1 MSVNSFIYP
10 WLPEKIKNNEIILT
24 VSQVLARDLINE
36 YDKSQLRLKKQAWAT
51 PKIFFWRDWLK
62 NRYLNSTDV
71 GNLLI
76 IDNNISHL
84 LWEQCFQSVL
94 SDPLANINRLAS
106 EAQDAFRQLCD
117 FCVPFTEIT
126 ELENSEET
134 QLFSSVLQL
143 YVEKIT
149 KNNWLDSSMLA
160 NHLLQYDP
168 EEWLN
173 PKDDK
178 SLSLVGFYEPLPI
191 LDQLNTALQSNIE
204 INYMNYAQP
213 ASIAGKNSYKDIE
226 AEFRS
231 VGAWARKMLQ
241 GHPESKIAVLI
252 NDAHQSREIRYLIME
267 GLSPG
272 WQYNYP
278 HQASL
283 INNRYEGHIN
293 NYPIIF
299 NCLLLLKWYQSALSS
314 KEISLLV
321 RSSLFQDINVAG
333 SHSIES
339 KLRLLPERDWQ
350 IEEFIEKFKL
360 DSSPDELEVISK
372 LVVFEKTKISR
383 NTNKLIRD
391 WFDIVSADLES
402 LGWPGI
408 DNPTN
413 TDYQLL
419 TRWQDLLNEIESTQI
434 IYDKV
439 SLVYVINRLLNSIE
453 NTVFQPEDPLSAI
466 TILSFDDAVGMEFD
480 YLWMSGMDN
489 ENWPKNLKSSALISS
504 VIQRQYNLPN
514 MQSSASIATQKKLL
528 KSLSSAAANINYSYS
543 INKNDL
549 LLEFTSMID
558 VGDNTQIC
566 SDPDWYLLPFL
577 SQNTIEVKEN
587 VPKVQN
593 IEYLAGGVNTIQ
605 AYLSDPFSSF
615 VGGRLS
621 VKPLDKFVVGISP
634 FLRGSLLHDSLA
646 ELFSIKLSS
655 KDIQSWSENEKK
667 QRIRKAVSLT
677 YDKDINSSGNP
688 ILKRLFQLEKSR
700 SELLL
705 ANFLAN
711 ELNRDYFEIQ
721 GIEEKLNFTYAN
733 LKLSLRVDRVDVYQ
747 DNTSH
752 VIDYKTGNSGKAI
765 INSDNAISSIQLF
778 VYAAAIQNQPATAS
792 FINFKDK
799 DTINFVSVGLHDFNH
814 CKNNKHKSYD
824 IDIGIDEV
832 HKVLSSISSG
842 DTSIN
847 QKTQLDSNNNLRHL
861 HVLSRI
867 QELKNESS

>member
-1 MSVNSFIYP
+1 MSKNSFIYP
-10 WLPEKIKNNEIILT
+10 WLSEKIKNNEIILT
-24 VSQVLARDLINE
+24 ASQVLARDLINE

-51 PKIFFWRDWLK
+51 PKIYFWRDWLK
-62 NRYLNSTDV
+62 NRYINSTDV

-76 IDNNISHL
+76 IENNISHL
-84 LWEQCFQSVL
+84 LWEQCFQAAL
-94 SDPLANINRLAS
+94 NDPLANINRLAS

-117 FCVPFTEIT
+117 YCVPFTEIT
-126 ELENSEET
+126 ELENSEEA
-134 QLFSSVLQL
+134 QLFSRVLRL
-143 YVEKIT
+143 YIEKIR

-173 PKDDK
+173 SKDDK
-178 SLSLVGFYEPLPI
+178 SLSLIGFYDPLPI
-191 LDQLNTALQSNIE
+191 LDQLNNTLQCKIE
-204 INYMNYAQP
+204 INYMSYVRP
-213 ASIAGKNSYKDIE
+213 IPIAGKNSYKDIE

-231 VGAWARKMLQ
+231 VGAWARKILQ
-241 GHPESKIAVLI
+241 ARPESKIAVLI
-252 NDAHQSREIRYLIME
+252 NDTHESREIRYLIME

-278 HQASL
+278 QEAPL
-283 INNRYEGHIN
+283 INNRYDGHIN

-299 NCLLLLKWYQSALSS
+299 NCLLLLKWYQTTLSS
-314 KEISLLV
+314 KEISLLL
-321 RSSLFQDINVAG
+321 RSSLFQGINATG
-333 SHSIES
+333 SNSIES
-339 KLRLLPERDWQ
+339 KLRLLPERNWQ

-360 DSSPDELEVISK
+360 DPSLGEIEVISK
-372 LVVFEKTKISR
+372 LVVFENTKKSR
-383 NTNKLIRD
+383 NKNKLIRD
-391 WFDIVSADLES
+391 WFDTVSADLDS
-402 LGWPGI
+402 LGWPDI

-413 TDYQLL
+413 SEYQLL
-419 TRWQDLLNEIESTQI
+419 SRWQDLLNEIESTQI

-453 NTVFQPEDPLSAI
+453 NTVLKLEDSLSAI

-504 VIQRQYNLPN
+504 GIQRQFNLPN
-514 MQSSASIATQKKLL
+514 MQSSASIAAQKKLL
-528 KSLSSAAANINYSYS
+528 KTLSLAAANINYSYS

-558 VGDNTQIC
+558 VGDNPQIC
-566 SDPDWYLLPFL
+566 GDPDWYLLPFL
-577 SQNTIEVKEN
+577 NQNTIEVKEN
-587 VPKVQN
+587 APKVQN

-605 AYLSDPFSSF
+605 TYLSDPFSSF

-621 VKPLDKFVVGISP
+621 VKPLDKFLVGISP
-634 FLRGSLLHDSLA
+634 LLRGSLLHNSLA
-646 ELFSIKLSS
+646 ELFSIKLSL
-655 KDIQSWSENEKK
+655 KNIQSWSKSEKK
-667 QRIRKAVSLT
+667 QRIKKAVSLT
-677 YDKDINSSGNP
+677 YDKDINSSDNP

-705 ANFLAN
+705 ANFLAD
-711 ELNRDYFEIQ
+711 ELNRDNFVIE
-721 GIEEKLNFTYAN
+721 GVEEKLIFTYAN
-733 LKLSLRVDRVDVYQ
+733 LKLSLRVDRVDIYQ
-747 DNTSH
+747 DKTSH
-752 VIDYKTGNSGKAI
+752 VIDYKTGNSGKVI

-778 VYAAAIQNQPATAS
+778 VYAAAIQNQPVTAS

-799 DTINFVSVGLHDFNH
+799 DTINYVSVGLHDFNH

-824 IDIGIDEV
+824 IDTGIDEV
-832 HKVLSSISSG
+832 RKVLSSIASG

-847 QKTQLDSNNNLRHL
+847 QKIQLDSNNNLRHL